1 MKKIIIFG
9 LFIISLNSCA
19 QKKIEE
25 VITDANGKQI
35 KTENKDI
42 NSNNLEETIE
52 EFYKNIDDASK
63 LDNLMSF
70 RYYQNIPYN
79 KFKELTLK
87 KAEQFGKLKN
97 KKIIGKEF
105 SPDKKA
111 VKYYIEAEY
120 EKANSN
126 EAIILMKE
134 NEKDNFKILEYI
146 YESK

>member
-1 MKKIIIFG
+1 MP
-9 LFIISLNSCA
+9 
-19 QKKIEE
+19 
-25 VITDANGKQI
+25 
-35 KTENKDI
+35 
-42 NSNNLEETIE
+42 
-52 EFYKNIDDASK
+52 FYKNIDDASK